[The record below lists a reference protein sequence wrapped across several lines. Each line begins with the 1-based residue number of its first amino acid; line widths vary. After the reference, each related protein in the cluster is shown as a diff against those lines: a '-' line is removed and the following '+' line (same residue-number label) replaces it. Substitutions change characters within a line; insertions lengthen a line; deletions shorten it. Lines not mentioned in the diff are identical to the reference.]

1 MLPQRDQTDS
11 GSRGPEVA
19 VPRPAMASERE
30 RVPEMPDADK
40 SPVVAIANRLPIRPG
55 DGGWELSPGGLATA
69 LRPVMRTRSG
79 AWVGWDGGSKGMPA
93 TLPGLRTRLL
103 PISLSVA
110 QVRQYYHG
118 FANAT
123 LWPLLHDAIEKPR
136 FERGWWRSYQDV
148 NSAFAG
154 AALAALS
161 DCPGAIAW
169 VHDYHLALVP
179 RLLRERRPDQPI
191 GFFLHIPWPAP
202 EIFARVPWRQEIL
215 LGMLGADVVSF
226 HAERYRDNFVRAC
239 ASLLA
244 DVGVQVNGSTIV
256 LPDQRQVST
265 TTAPISIDTA
275 EYRRLAAD
283 PETAAQ
289 IAGLTDQFRGRS
301 LLLGVDR
308 LDYTKG
314 IVERLLAVEA
324 LLERRQDLRTK
335 VAFLQV
341 AVPSRDNVVEYR
353 TLRAAVEGHIG
364 RINGKFTE
372 PGSDVPVHYLHRSLP
387 PEQLAAYYAVAD
399 MMLVTPL
406 IDGMNLVAKEYVTVQ
421 HARHGSGSMI
431 LSEFTGASSELREA
445 IPCNPFDTEGLS
457 LRVEHA
463 LALSQSARRAAIT
476 AMARYVAA
484 HDVHRWVAR
493 QLRDIAAA
501 ARTGGRARMDRQLVA
516 ASQPGPAR
524 SPGPPASRSRQG
536 RRPDGVRR
544 H

>member
-1 MLPQRDQTDS
+1 MLPRRDEGSS
-11 GSRGPEVA
+11 GRSQPEVA
-19 VPRPAMASERE
+19 VPGPATASEQE
-30 RVPEMPDADK
+30 RVPEVPEVPDADS

-79 AWVGWDGGSKGMPA
+79 AWVGWDGGSKAMPA

-103 PISLSVA
+103 PISLSAA

-136 FERGWWRSYQDV
+136 FERSWWRSYQDV

-154 AALAALS
+154 AALTALS
-161 DCPGAIAW
+161 DCQGAIAW
-169 VHDYHLALVP
+169 VHDYQVTLVP

-191 GFFLHIPWPAP
+191 GYFLHIPWPAP

-244 DVGVQVNGSTIV
+244 DVGVQVDGSTVV
-256 LPDQRQVST
+256 LPDQRRVST
-265 TTAPISIDTA
+265 TAAPISIDTA
-275 EYRRLAAD
+275 EHRRLAAD
-283 PETAAQ
+283 PATAAQ
-289 IAGLTDQFRGRS
+289 IAGLRDQFQGRS

-341 AVPSRDNVVEYR
+341 AVPSRDNVNEYR
-353 TLRAAVEGHIG
+353 SLRAAVEGHIG
-364 RINGKFTE
+364 RINGRFTE
-372 PGSDVPVHYLHRSLP
+372 PGLDVPVHYLHRSLP

-431 LSEFTGASSELREA
+431 LSEFAGAGSELREA

-457 LRVEHA
+457 LRIEHG
-463 LALSQSARRAAIT
+463 LALSQSARRSAIT
-476 AMARYVAA
+476 AMAKQVAA
-484 HDVHRWVAR
+484 NDVHRWVAK
-493 QLRDIAAA
+493 QLGDIAGA
-501 ARTGGRARMDRQLVA
+501 ARRGGRGRMDRQLVA
-516 ASQPGPAR
+516 ASQPGP
-524 SPGPPASRSRQG
+524 PGYPGRQG
-536 RRPDGVRR
+536 RRPDGIRR
-544 H
+544 Q

>member
-1 MLPQRDQTDS
+1 MLMLPRRDEGSS
-11 GSRGPEVA
+11 GRRQPEVA
-19 VPRPAMASERE
+19 VPGPATASGQE
-30 RVPEMPDADK
+30 RVPEVSGVPDADS

-93 TLPGLRTRLL
+93 TLPGLRIRLL
-103 PISLSVA
+103 PISLSAA

-136 FERGWWRSYQDV
+136 FERSWWRSYQDV

-154 AALAALS
+154 AALTALS
-161 DCPGAIAW
+161 ECQGAIAW
-169 VHDYHLALVP
+169 VHDYQVTLVP

-226 HAERYRDNFVRAC
+226 DAERYRDNFVRAC
-239 ASLLA
+239 ASLLT
-244 DVGVQVNGSTIV
+244 DVGVQVDGSTVV
-256 LPDQRQVST
+256 LPDQRRVST

-283 PETAAQ
+283 PATAAQ
-289 IAGLTDQFRGRS
+289 IAGLTDQFQGRS

-335 VAFLQV
+335 VALLQV
-341 AVPSRDNVVEYR
+341 AVPSRDNVNEYR
-353 TLRAAVEGHIG
+353 SLRAAVEGHIG
-364 RINGKFTE
+364 RINGRVTE
-372 PGSDVPVHYLHRSLP
+372 PCLGVPVHYLPRSPP
-387 PEQLAAYYAVAD
+387 PEQLAPYYGVAH

-406 IDGMNLVAKEYVTVQ
+406 IDGMNLVATEYVTVQ

-431 LSEFTGASSELREA
+431 LSQFAGVGAELREA
-445 IPCNPFDTEGLS
+445 IPCNPFATEGLS
-457 LRVEHA
+457 LRIEHG
-463 LALSQSARRAAIT
+463 LALSQSARRSAIT
-476 AMARYVAA
+476 AMARHVAA
-484 HDVHRWVAR
+484 NDVHRWVAK
-493 QLRDIAAA
+493 QLGDIASA
-501 ARTGGRARMDRQLVA
+501 ARRGGRGRMDRQLVA
-516 ASQPGPAR
+516 ASQPGPPGVPR
-524 SPGPPASRSRQG
+524 PPGPPA
-536 RRPDGVRR
+536 
-544 H
+544 

>member
-1 MLPQRDQTDS
+1 MQMPPQRDIAGS
-11 GSRGPEVA
+11 GRRGPEVA
-19 VPRPAMASERE
+19 VPGPATASERE
-30 RVPEMPDADK
+30 RVPTVPDADS
-40 SPVVAIANRLPIRPG
+40 SPVVAVANRLPIRSG

-79 AWVGWDGGSKGMPA
+79 AWVGWDGGAKGMPA
-93 TLPGLRTRLL
+93 TLPGLRTSLL
-103 PISLSVA
+103 PISLSTA

-136 FERGWWRSYQDV
+136 FERSWWRSYQDV

-161 DCPGAIAW
+161 DRPGAIAW
-169 VHDYHLALVP
+169 VHDYHLTLVP
-179 RLLRERRPDQPI
+179 RLLRERRPDQPL

-215 LGMLGADVVSF
+215 LGMLGADIVSF

-244 DVGVQVNGSTIV
+244 DVGVQVSGSTIV

-283 PETAAQ
+283 PVTAAQ
-289 IAGLTDQFRGRS
+289 IAGLTDQFEGRS

-324 LLERRQDLRTK
+324 LLERRQDLRTR

-341 AVPSRDNVVEYR
+341 AVPSRDNVAEYR
-353 TLRAAVEGHIG
+353 SLRSLVEGHIG

-421 HARHGSGSMI
+421 HAWHGSGSMI
-431 LSEFTGASSELREA
+431 LSEFAGAGSELREA

-457 LRVEHA
+457 LRIEHA

-484 HDVHRWVAR
+484 HDVHHWVAK
-493 QLRDIAAA
+493 QLGDIAAA
-501 ARTGGRARMDRQLVA
+501 ARRGARGRMDRQLVA
-516 ASQPGPAR
+516 ASQRG
-524 SPGPPASRSRQG
+524 SPVSRGRQG
-536 RRPDGVRR
+536 RRPDGIRR